1 MGADWLGSHVSQGV
15 AGLVWSCLGEKERV
29 LMFRSCSRAKRLNK
43 KKKKKR
49 RKGGLHG
56 VCTEK

>member
-15 AGLVWSCLGEKERV
+15 AGLVWSRLGEKEGV

-43 KKKKKR
+43 NKKKKEKR
-49 RKGGLHG
+49 GRTSWGLH
-56 VCTEK
+56 